1 MKLYKNRH
9 QKTYEN
15 LRKIL
20 NGKSNY
26 LKNLDKKKNDG
37 LDSIKE
43 KRIGIIIEEI
53 LELNKYKRDYS
64 HFSSNN
70 SSRAKD
76 KITPVKIHFSHAIKY
91 PIKKNLE
98 KSYSNKKH
106 NIKFGKLPFLKN
118 NNYSEFPKSNLPIRF
133 IHSIDNINKLAHAGK
148 LIITKNQSQNQ

>member
-1 MKLYKNRH
+1 MKLYKNKH

-26 LKNLDKKKNDG
+26 LKNLNKKKSDG
-37 LDSIKE
+37 LDLIKE
-43 KRIGIIIEEI
+43 KKTGIIIEEI
-53 LELNKYKRDYS
+53 LEINKYKRDYS

-70 SSRAKD
+70 SRTKD
-76 KITPVKIHFSHAIKY
+76 KTLPVKIHFSHAIKY
-91 PIKKNLE
+91 PIIKKLE

-106 NIKFGKLPFLKN
+106 NIKFGKLPLLKN
-118 NNYSEFPKSNLPIRF
+118 NNYSEFPKSILPIRY

-148 LIITKNQSQNQ
+148 LIITKNQIKNQ

>member
-9 QKTYEN
+9 QKTYEK

-26 LKNLDKKKNDG
+26 LKSLNKKKNDG
-37 LDSIKE
+37 IDLIKE
-43 KRIGIIIEEI
+43 ERTGIIIEEI

-70 SSRAKD
+70 SRNKD
-76 KITPVKIHFSHAIKY
+76 KIIPVKIHFAHAIKY
-91 PIKKNLE
+91 PIKKKLE

-118 NNYSEFPKSNLPIRF
+118 NNYSEFPKSNIPIRY
-133 IHSIDNINKLAHAGK
+133 IHSIDNINKLVHTGK
-148 LIITKNQSQNQ
+148 LIITKNKKEN

>member
-20 NGKSNY
+20 NGKNNY
-26 LKNLDKKKNDG
+26 LRNLNKKKNDG
-37 LDSIKE
+37 LDLIKE
-43 KRIGIIIEEI
+43 KRTGIIIEEI
-53 LELNKYKRDYS
+53 LELNKLKRDYS

-70 SSRAKD
+70 SRSKD

-91 PIKKNLE
+91 PINEKLG

-106 NIKFGKLPFLKN
+106 NIKFGKLPILK
-118 NNYSEFPKSNLPIRF
+118 
-133 IHSIDNINKLAHAGK
+133 
-148 LIITKNQSQNQ
+148 KNR